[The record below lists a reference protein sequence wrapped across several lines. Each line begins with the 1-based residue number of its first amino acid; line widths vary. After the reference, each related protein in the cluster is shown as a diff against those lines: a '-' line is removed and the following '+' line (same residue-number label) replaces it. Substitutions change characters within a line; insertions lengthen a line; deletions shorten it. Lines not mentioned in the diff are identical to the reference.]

1 MLVVDNLGFT
11 QGDSRRHSKRSGQQ
25 CHAVCLQFRQ
35 MLSNELQQSDNTA
48 ADKGTAA
55 FITQTFLGNPKALV
69 QNWKKIG
76 ADLARLYAVRQ
87 RRYCLPRDA
96 MRKRAVFAV
105 ARCPSVP
112 PSVRLSR
119 SCDF

>member
-1 MLVVDNLGFT
+1 MLAVDNLGFT

-69 QNWKKIG
+69 QNWKKID
-76 ADLARLYAVRQ
+76 ADLARL
-87 RRYCLPRDA
+87 RRYCLPRE
-96 MRKRAVFAV
+96 RKRGLCCRPVSV
-105 ARCPSVP
+105 CPSVR
-112 PSVRLSR
+112 PSVT
-119 SCDF
+119 FV